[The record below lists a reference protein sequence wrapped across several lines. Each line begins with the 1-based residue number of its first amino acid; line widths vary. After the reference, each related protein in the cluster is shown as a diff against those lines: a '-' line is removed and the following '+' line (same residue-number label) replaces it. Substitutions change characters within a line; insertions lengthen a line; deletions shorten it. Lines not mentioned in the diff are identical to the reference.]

1 MQLLELWSMAKLVV
15 KQSAKAHG
23 PLVYIS
29 RIPTGMASPSEQEK
43 IPKAEIVCAQIRK
56 NWRALVDDLDPLDLL
71 DIWLE
76 KEIINTG
83 DKQRI
88 RNEITDQNKARK
100 ALEIITSRGGR
111 TVLLFLESLK
121 ENWNH
126 LSEKIVTTEVDTA
139 KLPDAAS
146 ADSYYGN
153 WCFTINERYTRID
166 IIHYTLLV
174 GETTQY

>member
-1 MQLLELWSMAKLVV
+1 
-15 KQSAKAHG
+15 
-23 PLVYIS
+23 
-29 RIPTGMASPSEQEK
+29 MASPSEQEK

-139 KLPDAAS
+139 KLPDAAN
-146 ADSYYGN
+146 ADPYSGN
-153 WCFTINERYTRID
+153 WCFTIDEGVHESSLPVAHPGYQVLSD
-166 IIHYTLLV
+166 ILFKLGVIANAL
-174 GETTQY
+174 TQCSS